1 MCTHTHTH
9 THTHIY
15 IPCRYEPCGL
25 PQMYA
30 QRYGTIPV
38 VHATGGLKDSV
49 EQYDPFEGK
58 GTGWKFDRCDAEG
71 VKFGLWHAIDT
82 FKHHKEA
89 WAAMKKRAMSKD
101 FSWANAAKRCVDGW
115 LAHKCIHADLLSVLS
130 SMQIH
135 THSNAYKHI
144 QVHGDF

>member
-1 MCTHTHTH
+1 
-9 THTHIY
+9 
-15 IPCRYEPCGL
+15 
-25 PQMYA
+25 MYA

-101 FSWANAAKRCVDGW
+101 FSWATAATGPLNPRSGRPSRARPDRAQPG
-115 LAHKCIHADLLSVLS
+115 
-130 SMQIH
+130 
-135 THSNAYKHI
+135 
-144 QVHGDF
+144 